1 MPKRTLP
8 ALRIAC
14 FILAAL
20 VLYEFSRFFLKRDSL
35 ADLELNVDT
44 VASAAVAPVPSV
56 KSKETNAP
64 PKRGGPARPNDLP
77 PAIQARVDRITQSE
91 ILGMVM
97 RPLPMALLGIAGDD
111 AIIRTPMGQTS
122 LMKVGDEAGGIKLL
136 RIGINRVL
144 IEQENQTKE
153 LTLFS
158 GFGSESLLPKGE
170 KVEPKPK

>member
-1 MPKRTLP
+1 MPERTLP

-14 FILAAL
+14 LILAAL
-20 VLYEFSRFFLKRDSL
+20 VLYELSRYFLKRDSL
-35 ADLELNVDT
+35 ADLELGT
-44 VASAAVAPVPSV
+44 VASAAVAPAPDA

-77 PAIQARVDRITQSE
+77 PATQARVDRITQSE